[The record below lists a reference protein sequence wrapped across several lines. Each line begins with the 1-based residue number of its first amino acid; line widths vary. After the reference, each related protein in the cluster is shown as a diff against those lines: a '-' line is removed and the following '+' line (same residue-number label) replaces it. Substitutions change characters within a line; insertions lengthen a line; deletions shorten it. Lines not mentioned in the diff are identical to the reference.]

1 MLTESVGYGNGAYM
15 KRKIY
20 AVLGALL
27 VLFHVL
33 VRTQEGFADTYRR
46 VCFPFVVST
55 FSRMTGQFPFSVG
68 EGLILAGLILTILL
82 VLGALLFLFTRKSK
96 KPFGMGFSKGYRRY
110 AGIYAWILLGLGWIM
125 SLNCYVFYGCSSFN
139 DLYIKKDGATQEYT
153 TKELIELRDYVIR
166 QANALSKELPRD
178 EKGMLIYEGDMEAQ
192 CAKEIER
199 LGELYP
205 QLSGYCPRG
214 KGIHSSKFLSQQYI
228 MGYYFP
234 FSMEANYNT
243 EMYIAN
249 VPATVC
255 HELAHL
261 HGFIYEDDAN
271 LIGYLA
277 CVTSEDPFFQYSGY
291 LSVIAYLNDDLY
303 KSLDKNKQLYKTYR
317 QCNNRVKKDMVFLT
331 KEAWTEVEKNAVV
344 KTTTVK
350 KASNAFLNANLNLN
364 GVEEGVASYGEVV
377 QRLLEYYEEN

>member
-1 MLTESVGYGNGAYM
+1 
-15 KRKIY
+15 
-20 AVLGALL
+20 
-27 VLFHVL
+27 
-33 VRTQEGFADTYRR
+33 
-46 VCFPFVVST
+46 
-55 FSRMTGQFPFSVG
+55 
-68 EGLILAGLILTILL
+68 
-82 VLGALLFLFTRKSK
+82 
-96 KPFGMGFSKGYRRY
+96 
-110 AGIYAWILLGLGWIM
+110 
-125 SLNCYVFYGCSSFN
+125 
-139 DLYIKKDGATQEYT
+139 
-153 TKELIELRDYVIR
+153 
-166 QANALSKELPRD
+166 
-178 EKGMLIYEGDMEAQ
+178 
-192 CAKEIER
+192 
-199 LGELYP
+199 
-205 QLSGYCPRG
+205 
-214 KGIHSSKFLSQQYI
+214 